1 MTNLFTFGS
10 NNDSIY
16 ARVLKSVAIGCKQ
29 NQRIHMLER
38 TDEQTDDWTEE
49 RGWIAGRAGWLGMIH
64 ESADLSI
71 QIKLPTHRDKLLTRV
86 EGD

>member
-1 MTNLFTFGS
+1 
-10 NNDSIY
+10 
-16 ARVLKSVAIGCKQ
+16 
-29 NQRIHMLER
+29 MLER

-49 RGWIAGRAGWLGMIH
+49 RGWIAGRAGGLGMIH

-86 EGD
+86 HGD